1 MKNTKKMISV
11 LLVAMLLITT
21 VMTSGLSVSAAG
33 ALASHYGTNPS
44 GFGKQSTITVDGSFS
59 DWSEDM
65 LIARS
70 AAWDCPNHWK
80 GAHENN
86 LADCYALFGAWD
98 NSNLYIGMQFVNT
111 TDTWQRPGNASL
123 SDNGKM
129 NDIPIMLALNTGKS
143 PAMNGKASDGNGIWG
158 LNIGFTT
165 RVDHILCF
173 SSTPGQG
180 VPGFFK
186 ADDSGATNYNT
197 DLTQTFAATGVS
209 YKKADG
215 NVCSQIWG
223 LDYSEDP
230 DDIYSDAAQWVDF
243 KTFSGSQ
250 GPHNTQFDT
259 FYEIA
264 IPLASLGI
272 TASEVASNGVGAMLI
287 GTRGESGMDC
297 VPFDPTMLD
306 NVMGSYSKDDSTSKE
321 KEDTDDITVPLA
333 KIGAQG
339 SDPIPTQATTPT
351 TPTQPTQPT
360 QPDVPTSDLTVNAKS
375 NLFNGTGVSGL
386 NVGDTVNVKFTLT
399 ASKNVA
405 SAQWNLAYD
414 SSKLQLVSTNLGP
427 AGGTVNTGVNPVLGN
442 FTDVENPLSF
452 SSGSEFVNA
461 EFKVLATGN
470 TDVTLTVEELNVLN
484 GSTLVSPVE
493 NGVVKSVSGVS
504 VSGTSSVT
512 TGSEPVTQPTTPV
525 GGSLTVNGTSNLF
538 KQASATFDNST
549 NKVTV
554 TYQLKSSVKLIDSE
568 WKLTYDTSKLTLD
581 TLAMP
586 KTNNAE
592 YGGTEGAKT
601 GNFADPNL
609 IDFSTMDDFVV
620 ATFNVK
626 GTGTTTVNLNVINL
640 GVAKYSG
647 NEAIVAYL
655 VDQGTVQNVAS
666 QSGFSGYTY
675 DTKTIINAASGFLY
689 GDVNQNGVVE
699 INDATLLQQY
709 LADFTTLNST
719 QLRAADANRDGNV
732 NVRDVTA
739 IRRMLL
745 N

>member
-1 MKNTKKMISV
+1 MKNTRKMISIV
-11 LLVAMLLITT
+11 LAVMLLVTA
-21 VMTSGLSVSAAG
+21 VVTSAVSVSAAG
-33 ALASHYGTNPS
+33 SLASHYGTNPS
-44 GFGKQSTITVDGSFS
+44 GYGKQSTITVDGSFS

-65 LIARS
+65 LVARS

-111 TDTWQRPGNASL
+111 TDTWQRPGDASL
-123 SDNGKM
+123 SDSGKM

-143 PAMNGKASDGNGIWG
+143 PAMNGKASDGKGIWG

-173 SSTPGQG
+173 SSTPGLG
-180 VPGFFK
+180 NPGFFK
-186 ADDSGATNYNT
+186 ADSTGATNYTNT
-197 DLTQTFAATGVS
+197 ELCKTFTAAGVS

-215 NVCSQIWG
+215 NACSEIWG

-230 DDIYSDAAQWVDF
+230 DDIYSDSANWVDF

-250 GPHNTQFDT
+250 GAHNTQFDT
-259 FYEIA
+259 FYEIS
-264 IPLASLGI
+264 IPLASLGM
-272 TASEVASNGVGAMLI
+272 TASEMASNGIGAMLI

-306 NVMGSYSKDDSTSKE
+306 NVMGDYSKDPSTSLE

-351 TPTQPTQPT
+351 QPTQPT
-360 QPDVPTSDLTVNAKS
+360 QPDVPSSDLTVNAKS
-375 NLFNGTGVSGL
+375 NFFNGSNVTGL
-386 NVGDTVNVKFTLT
+386 HVGDTFNVKYTL
-399 ASKNVA
+399 SSNKSVA
-405 SAQWNLAYD
+405 SAQWSLAYD
-414 SSKLQLVSTNLGP
+414 SSKLQLLSNNLGP
-427 AGGTVNTGVNPVLGN
+427 AGGTVNTTVNPVLGN
-442 FTDVENPLSF
+442 FTDAENPLSF
-452 SSGSEFVNA
+452 SGGAEFVNA
-461 EFKVLATGN
+461 QFKVLATGN
-470 TDVTLTVEELNVLN
+470 TDVTLTMDELNVFN

-493 NGVVKSVSGVS
+493 NGVVKSVSGVT
-504 VSGTSSVT
+504 VSGGSDVVT
-512 TGSEPVTQPTTPV
+512 GDEPVTQPTTPV
-525 GGSLTVNGTSNLF
+525 GNTLTVNGTSNLF
-538 KQASATFDNST
+538 KQASASFDEGT

-568 WKLTYDTSKLTLD
+568 WKLTYDTGKLELD
-581 TLAMP
+581 TLTMP
-586 KTNNAE
+586 KVSSVL
-592 YGGTEGAKT
+592 YGGTNGAKT
-601 GNFADPNL
+601 GNFTNPDL
-609 IDFSTMDDFVV
+609 VDFTSMDDFVV

-626 GTGTTTVNLNVINL
+626 GSGTTTVNLNVINL

-647 NEAIVAYL
+647 DTATVAYL
-655 VDQGTVQNVAS
+655 VDNGTVKNVAA

-675 DTKTIINAASGFLY
+675 DTKTIIDASDVLY
-689 GDVNQNGVVE
+689 GDVNLNGVVE

-709 LADFTTLNST
+709 LSDFTTLNST

-732 NVRDVTA
+732 NVRDVTT

-745 N
+745 K

>member
-1 MKNTKKMISV
+1 MKNTRKMVSV
-11 LLVAMLLITT
+11 LLAAMLLITT
-21 VMTSGLSVSAAG
+21 VVASGISVSAAG
-33 ALASHYGTNPS
+33 TLASHYGTNPS
-44 GFGKQSTITVDGSFS
+44 GYGKQSSITVDGSFS

-98 NSNLYIGMQFVNT
+98 SSNLYIGMQFVNT
-111 TDTWQRPGNASL
+111 TDTWQRPGDASL

-143 PAMNGKASDGNGIWG
+143 PAMNGKASDGKGIWG

-173 SSTPGQG
+173 SSTPGLG
-180 VPGFFK
+180 NPGFFK
-186 ADDSGATNYNT
+186 ADNSGATNYT
-197 DLTQTFAATGVS
+197 DANLCKTFTATGVS

-230 DDIYSDAAQWVDF
+230 DDIYSDAANWVDF

-272 TASEVASNGVGAMLI
+272 TASDVASNGVGAMLI

-306 NVMGSYSKDDSTSKE
+306 NVMGDYSKDPSTSEE
-321 KEDTDDITVPLA
+321 KEDTDNITVPLA

-339 SDPIPTQATTPT
+339 SDPIPTQPAT

-360 QPDVPTSDLTVNAKS
+360 QPDIHTTDLTVNAKS
-375 NLFNGTGVSGL
+375 NFFNGSVVSGL
-386 NVGDTVNVKFTLT
+386 NVGDTVNVKFSLT
-399 ASKNVA
+399 SNKSVA

-414 SSKLQLVSTNLGP
+414 STKLQLVSTNLGP

-442 FTDVENPLSF
+442 FTDAENPLAF
-452 SSGSEFVNA
+452 TGGAEFLNA
-461 EFKVLATGN
+461 EFKVLATGA

-484 GSTLVSPVE
+484 GNTLLSPVE
-493 NGVVKSVSGVS
+493 NGVVKSVSGVT
-504 VSGTSSVT
+504 VSGSSAVT
-512 TGSEPVTQPTTPV
+512 TGGEPV
-525 GGSLTVNGTSNLF
+525 GNKLTVNGTSNLF
-538 KQASATFDNST
+538 KQASASFDSST

-568 WKLTYDTSKLTLD
+568 WKLTYDTSKLTLE
-581 TLAMP
+581 TVTMP
-586 KTNNAE
+586 KVGSVL
-592 YGGTEGAKT
+592 YGGTDGAKT
-601 GNFADPNL
+601 GNFTDSNL
-609 IDFSTMDDFVV
+609 VDFSTMSDFVV

-647 NEAIVAYL
+647 SEATVAYL
-655 VDQGTVQNVAS
+655 VDQGAVKNVAS

-675 DTKTIINAASGFLY
+675 DTKTIIGTSDFLY

-709 LADFTTLNST
+709 LSDYTTLNSV